1 MWGNCMLKI
10 KELMPYVQIGYKY
23 KQLASKYDF
32 FIDYVDEKLCTLSL
46 FLAHH
51 IRYRVDT
58 EDM

>member
-10 KELMPYVQIGYKY
+10 KELMPYAQI
-23 KQLASKYDF
+23 ASKYDF